1 MADGWQGIR
10 ISLTSDARYLEAL
23 RAVIREATGLA
34 GLTEDDL
41 SDVQLAVTEGC
52 ANVIRHCYHGCPD
65 ERIDVV
71 LTFGEDRFEVR
82 IDDYGKFVDP
92 KHIKGRDLDDLK
104 PGGLGVHLMRRAMD
118 EVIYEKNGWGGT
130 TLILRKR
137 VRRMQEER
145 EDSNA

>member
-1 MADGWQGIR
+1 M
-10 ISLTSDARYLEAL
+10 
-23 RAVIREATGLA
+23 
-34 GLTEDDL
+34 
-41 SDVQLAVTEGC
+41 
-52 ANVIRHCYHGCPD
+52 
-65 ERIDVV
+65 
-71 LTFGEDRFEVR
+71 
-82 IDDYGKFVDP
+82 DP

-118 EVIYEKNGWGGT
+118 EVIYEENGWGGT

>member
-10 ISLTSDARYLEAL
+10 ISLASDARYLEAL

-41 SDVQLAVTEGC
+41 TDVQLAVTEGC

-65 ERIDVV
+65 ERIDII
-71 LTFGEDRFEVR
+71 LTFEEERFEVR

-137 VRRMQEER
+137 VCRGQEKR
-145 EDSNA
+145 EESSA